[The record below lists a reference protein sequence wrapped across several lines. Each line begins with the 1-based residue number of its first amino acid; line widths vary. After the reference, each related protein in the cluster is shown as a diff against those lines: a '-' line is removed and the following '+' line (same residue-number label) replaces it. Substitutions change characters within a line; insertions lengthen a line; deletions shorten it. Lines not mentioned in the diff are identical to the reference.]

1 MRLGVYSNYKLNVKL
16 RSATQVAVN
25 DFYEQEYE
33 QVYEKMS
40 GDQVVEFILASVKDS
55 DFWDID
61 ISDNKIVVEGFNPNT
76 GEDYTKEIHI
86 TKLDDDKL
94 PF

>member
-1 MRLGVYSNYKLNVKL
+1 MRLGVYANYKLIVKL
-16 RSATQVAVN
+16 RSATQAAVD

-55 DFWDID
+55 DFWDIN
-61 ISDNKIVVEGFNPNT
+61 ISDNKVIVEGFNPNT
-76 GEDYTKEIHI
+76 GEDYTKDIEII
-86 TKLDDDKL
+86 ELEDDTL
-94 PF
+94 PI